1 MVSVG
6 QLIIE
11 IEPAKKDC
19 PLEWLKE
26 NGFAALVPI
35 FEKEE
40 MTEWSLFGSISIDIL
55 RKMNISMGQSIRLV
69 EALKG
74 TFYTFAACSTYF

>member
-1 MVSVG
+1 M
-6 QLIIE
+6 
-11 IEPAKKDC
+11 
-19 PLEWLKE
+19 KE

-40 MTEWSLFGSISIDIL
+40 MTEWSLFKSVNIDVL
-55 RKMNISMGQSIRLV
+55 RKMNISMGQSIRLA

-74 TFYTFAACSTYF
+74 MNCVSTLHRLMNFLRTLPRGCQN